1 MRMRACRR
9 RVGHVGKM
17 ASLKTV
23 IPCVLNYAPH
33 CPVGSVMQVRMHP
46 EKTPP
51 PTHRRAHRPPL
62 IILNKSPADRRPW
75 ARIRGLLTHGIL
87 ASLLFSIIIEE
98 RMRGI
103 RKGSGIVESDP
114 CRIREGS
121 TSTCVGSAWD
131 PRRFRH

>member
-1 MRMRACRR
+1 MTNL
-9 RVGHVGKM
+9 VKV
-17 ASLKTV
+17 ASLKTD
-23 IPCVLNYAPH
+23 IPGVLNYAPH
-33 CPVGSVMQVRMHP
+33 CTVGSVMQVRMHP

-103 RKGSGIVESDP
+103 REGSGIDESDP
-114 CRIREGS
+114 YGIR
-121 TSTCVGSAWD
+121 VGPAMT
-131 PRRFRH
+131 

>member
-1 MRMRACRR
+1 MRMGACRR
-9 RVGHVGKM
+9 RVGNVGNL

-33 CPVGSVMQVRMHP
+33 STVGSVMQVRMHP

-75 ARIRGLLTHGIL
+75 ARIRWLLTHGIL
-87 ASLLFSIIIEE
+87 DPLLFNIIIEDG
-98 RMRGI
+98 MRGI
-103 RKGSGIVESDP
+103 REGSGIDDSDP
-114 CRIREGS
+114 RRIRVGS
-121 TSTCVGSAWD
+121 TNTCVGSV
-131 PRRFRH
+131 